1 MQKAP
6 SCGGQITF
14 IRLRTV
20 PFPRRSTRGAEAG
33 WRARASADRPMRRQ
47 LDRIDDDRDHA
58 CGAGKEEA
66 PVRRGMNS
74 PSHLPPPTA
83 IPPARDR
90 LLVSLKCNGRFS
102 IETNDSGTTAPGSG
116 VHVRLSPSLPP
127 SLSLRGCRLGR
138 YASPDG
144 VFDGVAFDLCVVDF
158 RARDCGC
165 AAVWHHQF
173 TT

>member
-1 MQKAP
+1 MRWSDHVHLTP
-6 SCGGQITF
+6 DRPFSSEVDTGCGSGM
-14 IRLRTV
+14 
-20 PFPRRSTRGAEAG
+20 
-33 WRARASADRPMRRQ
+33 ASASVGHYLREGDRPMRRQ
-47 LDRIDDDRDHA
+47 LDRIDDDHA

-74 PSHLPPPTA
+74 PPHLPPPTA
-83 IPPARDR
+83 ISPARDR